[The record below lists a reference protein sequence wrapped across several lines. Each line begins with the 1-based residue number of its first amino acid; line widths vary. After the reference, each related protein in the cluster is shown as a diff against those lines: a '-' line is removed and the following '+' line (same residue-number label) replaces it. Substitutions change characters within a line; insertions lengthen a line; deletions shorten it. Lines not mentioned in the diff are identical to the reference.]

1 MQVGKKVTRCAVIIQ
16 FPTLSAWL
24 GPENQLHYCPTPL
37 TILPTTQ
44 PFRNPM
50 DGLGSLDFFPS
61 WEGESRVG
69 VGGGDILLT
78 EPLTQVLRT
87 PAGNKGFLQVLSP
100 IWLFHS

>member
-1 MQVGKKVTRCAVIIQ
+1 
-16 FPTLSAWL
+16 
-24 GPENQLHYCPTPL
+24 
-37 TILPTTQ
+37 
-44 PFRNPM
+44 M